1 MSRLDPIWTAG
12 RLNEALAKAEGD
24 IHLDLGPG
32 GKIDT
37 FDDDFKGFAPRTREF
52 QREMN
57 RRHPGRV
64 LVQPIAGSE
73 EFDEGLRRL
82 PPLLALLSINPEPWC
97 RTEISPGALDSV
109 GLFFDYTNPLWEWL
123 VRAARAGKAHIF
135 PFREAGFDI
144 GSGRENPP
152 VDKSAIPLPGLVH
165 GGQKGP
171 PAWLRAQ
178 LEDFE
183 LARIAPKVQSH
194 ADAIAVAAGV
204 MEMHDVGESHE
215 LAQSIEGQGQHRAGD
230 YWHAIHHRRE
240 PDTSNAKYWFRK
252 VGSHRI
258 HESLAT
264 ASRSFL
270 SVAVISDRASDTDK
284 AIERLTPNGVWDSF
298 AFVDFC
304 NQSTAEKD
312 SRLIWIARQLQFL
325 EMTLLLDSAYED
337 ATTDA
342 GSRS

>member
-24 IHLDLGPG
+24 IHLDLGPD

-37 FDDDFKGFAPRTREF
+37 FDDLIGLSPQTRES
-52 QREMN
+52 QREMS
-57 RRHPGRV
+57 RRHRGTA
-64 LVQPIAGSE
+64 LVQPITGAD
-73 EFDEGLRRL
+73 EFDKGLRQL

-97 RTEISPGALDSV
+97 RIQISPGALDSV

-123 VRAARAGKAHIF
+123 VRAARAGRAHLW
-135 PFREAGFDI
+135 PFRNFPTDF
-144 GSGRENPP
+144 GSGRENPAL
-152 VDKSAIPLPGLVH
+152 DKDAIPLPGLVH

-171 PAWLRAQ
+171 PAWLRAL

-183 LARIAPKVQSH
+183 LVRIAPKVQSNP
-194 ADAIAVAAGV
+194 DAIAVAAGL
-204 MEMHDVGESHE
+204 MEMHDLGASHE

-240 PDTSNAKYWFRK
+240 PDASNAKYWFRK
-252 VGSHRI
+252 VGSHPI
-258 HESLAT
+258 HEALAI

-270 SVAVISDRASDTDK
+270 SVEVILDQASATDK
-284 AIERLTPNGVWDSF
+284 VIERLAPNGVWDSF

-304 NQSTAEKD
+304 NQSLASKD
-312 SRLIWIARQLQFL
+312 SRLVWIARQLQFL

-342 GSRS
+342 GGRS